1 MGASTKV
8 RSRYELRDIL
18 SKGGMG
24 VVYRAWDTLMK
35 REVALKTIIDV
46 HSRSAFDLFYKEW
59 GLQASIIHPNI
70 IEIYDIGEF
79 EDGGII
85 RPYFVMPLLPGC
97 SLADLIR
104 DSSHRLTVERSVEI
118 ITQTCRGLQ
127 AAHERGL
134 IHRDIKP
141 SNIFVMTDDSVKII
155 DFGIAF
161 TEAGAT
167 HTAMRGTL
175 PYMAPELLQLKPP
188 TVLTDIFA
196 LGAVSY
202 EVLTRRRPF
211 DGRTDTELT
220 NAILHGNPPPASSLN
235 ATVSQLLSQV
245 VHKAIAKQ
253 PWHRYSSARE
263 YGETLQKALRNE
275 PIAFFDKSRVL
286 PRIERA
292 TRAFERGE
300 YQFATEILD
309 EMECEGH
316 VDPEISMLR
325 RQVEQAVRQI
335 TIRQVLESARRFHEE
350 DEHSL
355 ALRKIQ
361 EALQL
366 DPNHAEALA
375 LKNEVEK
382 NRRAKQLEEWSQL
395 ARQHL
400 ENQAFGQARSAIQNL
415 LELKPDDA
423 SARDLLAEVSRR
435 EQEYDAR
442 RQEKTRLYDDAV
454 QFWQSGEVTSALS
467 RLERWLALDRE
478 MPDTDS
484 ARVLSC
490 QNFYKQVRGEHE
502 ALRNSYEQARRHL
515 SDQNFSAAHEICDQY
530 LAKYPGH
537 ALFQALK
544 FDVEERRRKN
554 LSAFIAETDR
564 RVENEPDLDK
574 RCGIVDEALKQFP
587 GEAHFERALRL
598 AKDKR
603 NLVNS
608 VVQKARTQ
616 EEQGRYAE
624 ALETWEVLRA
634 IYAQYPG
641 LEFEIA
647 RLAKRRDTASRGEA
661 RSGWVQRIDNLLEN
675 RDFEKAAD
683 VAEKSL
689 GEFPDDAELVEL
701 EKLACKRIATSLEAK
716 QRVEAGRE
724 ECLAGRHDQGLNL
737 MREALEL
744 DSGDPVVRA
753 TLVDALVE
761 RARALSENGDGNA
774 GPLIDE
780 VLELDPQNPYGRSLR
795 REREDTRRGEF
806 VSWCAAQARRLQA
819 AGDIEGARAV
829 VQEGLASAPGE
840 PGLSQLA
847 ASLDQ
852 AGDGKRGESRPREA
866 ERAQPLRAEQEAQHD
881 GATAIALSGAER
893 PPGGVQAGVATFD
906 PPSQSAVRF
915 ADTAGALLIHPPE
928 PPRSVPPPAPPPPA
942 PPPPMSALPRNNP
955 APPPPAP
962 HGGRRQPPA
971 WLVATLA
978 AAGILLLAGVARLVS
993 DWKPA
998 APART
1003 AAPVAVSIV
1012 TTPPGAHVTIDGKD
1026 SGASG
1031 LSADLPVGVHTVQI
1045 TMDGFEPWTRQIDLA
1060 PNSPFTLQVPL
1071 VPISPSVRVSTDTP
1085 SPLVKLDDA
1094 QVEGVP
1100 PDFTSDH
1107 VAPGRHVLTVASSQG
1122 EAAVAFEMAPG
1133 QAPVMSGPVTAKDLN
1148 AVVVNQLGDK
1158 AWLYTSEPLRITI
1171 DNGLPIAATP
1181 SGLQLPPLAQGN
1193 HELTLD
1199 DGVSQRKL
1207 AFTTGASPALIAFIQ
1222 QKAAAE
1228 TGGIL
1233 VVAGEDNV
1241 NISVN
1246 GKPVRRQTKKGQLH
1260 IGSLKPGDYSVS
1272 VAKDGFANVPAQKVT
1287 VKNGEEARAEFHLTA
1302 LPRFATLRVQGA
1314 PADTQILIDGNAT
1327 GAVATDGSFTG
1338 PVSPGTHTVQ
1348 LRNGRAISHPLQ
1360 RPFIAGQTVQLSPA
1374 EAAMQVPQGSVRFH
1388 ITPAGAHITLR
1399 PENERDGA
1407 PRTVTSQDP
1416 IALPEGSWI
1425 VSVTAPDHNPGS
1437 KTIAV
1442 SADTPVTVELA
1453 LTPHPK
1459 KPATSEIT
1467 GFSHWEDPSGWT
1479 PDGQWMVHKGGNF
1492 VAFQPDEIKGRVEFN
1507 ILLNKGK
1514 RLQWFVGRSDPR
1526 NYALFKLEKKD
1537 FIAER
1542 VTDGRTREISKTQ
1555 HGFDKDQPIAVRIEV
1570 SGGTITTMARQGGGW
1585 VTLGTV
1591 TEPSADF
1598 SHGRFGF
1605 YVPGKDEFAVNSFGY
1620 YPK

>member
-79 EDGGII
+79 EDGGVT

-104 DSSHRLTVERSVEI
+104 DSSHRLTVERSVDI

-202 EVLTRRRPF
+202 EVLTRRHAF
-211 DGRTDTELT
+211 DGQTDTELT

-235 ATVSQLLSQV
+235 PTVSQLLSQV

-275 PIAFFDKSRVL
+275 PIAFFDKAHVQ

-309 EMECEGH
+309 EMEGEGH
-316 VDPEISMLR
+316 VDPEISILR

-335 TIRQVLESARRFHEE
+335 TIRQVLESARRFYEE
-350 DEHSL
+350 DEYSL

-400 ENQAFGQARSAIQNL
+400 ENHAFGQARNAIQSL
-415 LELKPDDA
+415 LDLKPDDA
-423 SARDLLAEVSRR
+423 DARELLAEVNRR

-442 RQEKTRLYDDAV
+442 RGEKTRLYDDAV
-454 QFWQSGEVTSALS
+454 QCWQSGEVTSALT

-515 SDQNFSAAHEICDQY
+515 SDQNFNAALEICDQY
-530 LAKYPGH
+530 LAKYPAH

-564 RVENEPDLDK
+564 RAENEPDLDK
-574 RCGIVDEALKQFP
+574 RCGIIEEALKQFP

-616 EEQGRYAE
+616 EEQGRFAE
-624 ALETWEVLRA
+624 GLETWEVLRA

-647 RLAKRRDTASRGEA
+647 RVSKRRDTASRGEA
-661 RSGWVQRIDNLLEN
+661 RSGWVQLIDKLLEN
-675 RDFEKAAD
+675 REFEKAAD
-683 VAEKSL
+683 AAEKAL
-689 GEFPDDAELVEL
+689 GEFPDEAELVEL

-716 QRVEAGRE
+716 RRVEAGRE
-724 ECLAGRHDQGLNL
+724 ESLAGRHDPGLDL
-737 MREALEL
+737 MRGALEL
-744 DSGDPVVRA
+744 DRGDPVVRA
-753 TLVDALVE
+753 TLVDALVD
-761 RARALSENGDGNA
+761 RARALSENGQGNA
-774 GPLIDE
+774 EALIDE
-780 VLELDPQNPYGRSLR
+780 LLELDPQNPYGRSLR
-795 REREDTRRGEF
+795 RGREDTRREEF

-829 VQEGLASAPGE
+829 LGEGLASVPGE

-852 AGDGKRGESRPREA
+852 QAGDGRRREL
-866 ERAQPLRAEQEAQHD
+866 ERVQPLRVEQEVQHD
-881 GATAIALSGAER
+881 GQTAIALGGGER
-893 PPGGVQAGVATFD
+893 PPGGPPAGVATFAE
-906 PPSQSAVRF
+906 SAQSAIRF
-915 ADTAGALLIHPPE
+915 ADTAGALLIHPPQK
-928 PPRSVPPPAPPPPA
+928 PSFAPPPS
-942 PPPPMSALPRNNP
+942 PPPPVWAPPRNSGG
-955 APPPPAP
+955 PPPTSPQ
-962 HGGRRQPPA
+962 GGRRQPPA

-978 AAGILLLAGVARLVS
+978 AAGILFLAGLARVVS
-993 DWKPA
+993 NWKPA
-998 APART
+998 AT
-1003 AAPVAVSIV
+1003 AGAVAPVAVSIL

-1026 SGASG
+1026 NGVSGAST
-1031 LSADLPVGVHTVQI
+1031 DLPVGVHTVQVA
-1045 TMDGFEPWTRQIDLA
+1045 MDGFEPATKQISLA
-1060 PNSPFTLQVPL
+1060 PNSPLTLQIPL

-1085 SPLVKLDDA
+1085 SPVVKLDDA
-1094 QVEGVP
+1094 PVEGVP

-1107 VAPGRHVLTVASSQG
+1107 VAPGHHVLTVDSNQG
-1122 EAAVAFEMAPG
+1122 QATVPFDMAPG
-1133 QAPVMSGPVTAKDLN
+1133 QAPAMSGPVTAKDVN

-1199 DGVSQRKL
+1199 DGKSQRKL
-1207 AFTTGASPALIAFIQ
+1207 GFITGASPALIAFVQ
-1222 QKAAAE
+1222 QKAAPE
-1228 TGGIL
+1228 TGGIAII
-1233 VVAGEDNV
+1233 AGEDNV
-1241 NISVN
+1241 NVSIN
-1246 GKPVRRQTKKGQLH
+1246 GKPYRRQTKKGQLH
-1260 IGSLKPGDYSVS
+1260 IASLKPGDYTIA
-1272 VAKDGFANVPAQKVT
+1272 VAKDGFATVPAQKVT
-1287 VKNGEEARAEFHLTA
+1287 VKTGEEARAEFHLTA

-1314 PADTQILIDGNAT
+1314 PAGAEILIDGNAT
-1327 GAVATDGSFTG
+1327 GAVQTDGSFTG

-1360 RPFIAGQTVQLSPA
+1360 RLFAAGQTAQLSPA
-1374 EAAMQVPQGSVRFH
+1374 EVALQVPQGAVRFH

-1407 PRTVTSQDP
+1407 PRTMTSQDP
-1416 IALPEGSWI
+1416 ITLPEGSWI
-1425 VSVTAPDHNPGS
+1425 VTATAPDHNPATR
-1437 KTIAV
+1437 TITV
-1442 SADTPVTVELA
+1442 SPDAPVTVELA
-1453 LTPHPK
+1453 LVPHPK

-1467 GFSHWEDPSGWT
+1467 GFSHWEDPGGWT
-1479 PDGQWMVHKGGNF
+1479 PDGQWMIHKGGNF
-1492 VAFQPDEIKGRVEFN
+1492 VAFQPDDIKGRVEFN
-1507 ILLNKGK
+1507 VLLNKGK

-1526 NYALFKLEKKD
+1526 NYVLFKLEKKD

-1542 VTDGRTREISKTQ
+1542 VTDGRSREISKTQ
-1555 HGFDKDQPIAVRIEV
+1555 HSLDKDQPIAVRIEV
-1570 SGGTITTMARQGGGW
+1570 NGGTITTMARQGGGW

-1591 TEPSADF
+1591 SAADADF

-1605 YVPGKDEFAVNSFGY
+1605 YVPGKDEFAVSSFGY